1 MIRFK
6 LSSLKKGDWNRLLK
20 KSDKRTAD
28 YIKKKLPELSLQP
41 NNNSFK
47 RVKQQQQQQKQQQTK
62 LTAISN

>member
-41 NNNSFK
+41 SNNSLK
-47 RVKQQQQQQKQQQTK
+47 RVKQQQQQQQTK